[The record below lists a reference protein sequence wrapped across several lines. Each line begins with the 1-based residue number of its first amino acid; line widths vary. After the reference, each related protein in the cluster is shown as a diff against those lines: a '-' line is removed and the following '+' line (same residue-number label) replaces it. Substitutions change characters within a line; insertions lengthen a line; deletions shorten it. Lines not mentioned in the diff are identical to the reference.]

1 MKNII
6 LTLATAACVAAFA
19 EDAKAPAK
27 VAAKAPVKAD
37 AKYVDPNPFADY
49 GVAMQSTEK
58 DPLAVN
64 WSKQHDAE
72 IKAATTDAALAAV
85 VADAAH
91 AEALLAKVKPAYE
104 SDPLVLTQIAAV
116 TQWVLLP
123 DPWYSVLW
131 GGAHGA
137 GRAVWVAAL
146 ERKIAESKDDYIRTF
161 CRQQLDLCA
170 IQIRK

>member
-6 LTLATAACVAAFA
+6 LTLVTAACVAAFA
-19 EDAKAPAK
+19 EDAK
-27 VAAKAPVKAD
+27 
-37 AKYVDPNPFADY
+37 YVDPNPFADY
-49 GVAMQSTEK
+49 DVAMQSTEK

-85 VADAAH
+85 VADAAS

-123 DPWYSVLW
+123 DPWYSIFW

-146 ERKIAESKDDYIRTF
+146 ERKIAESKDEYVRIF
-161 CRQQLDLCA
+161 CRQQLDLC
-170 IQIRK
+170 K